1 MDDNKIILRSVFGKV
16 GQVYSIQPCK
26 DANGNWPDCVR
37 QVDSFGNMIASESD
51 RNAEKPLIKVTETF
65 RIQDGHE
72 FNLNDPWDKARW
84 DAIKNCPLIAQSR
97 GQRDAKGNLVIDG
110 DAKRYGRAELYIER
124 PGLEVSKKVSRRQKI
139 HDAETYIFNDPRG
152 ADGRIKIAR
161 ILGKHMRNASDAD
174 IKDYLLDIASKTPE
188 KIINLYT
195 GDDLELRMLF
205 MDARDKNIIRSV
217 SGVYVYGEGIS
228 LGGTVDVVIAWM
240 RDPRNKRTLDLIK
253 NDTYGLE
260 VTNPNA
266 KDKLKII
273 EEL

>member
-1 MDDNKIILRSVFGKV
+1 
-16 GQVYSIQPCK
+16 
-26 DANGNWPDCVR
+26 
-37 QVDSFGNMIASESD
+37 
-51 RNAEKPLIKVTETF
+51 
-65 RIQDGHE
+65 
-72 FNLNDPWDKARW
+72 
-84 DAIKNCPLIAQSR
+84 
-97 GQRDAKGNLVIDG
+97 
-110 DAKRYGRAELYIER
+110 
-124 PGLEVSKKVSRRQKI
+124 
-139 HDAETYIFNDPRG
+139 
-152 ADGRIKIAR
+152 
-161 ILGKHMRNASDAD
+161 MRNASDAD